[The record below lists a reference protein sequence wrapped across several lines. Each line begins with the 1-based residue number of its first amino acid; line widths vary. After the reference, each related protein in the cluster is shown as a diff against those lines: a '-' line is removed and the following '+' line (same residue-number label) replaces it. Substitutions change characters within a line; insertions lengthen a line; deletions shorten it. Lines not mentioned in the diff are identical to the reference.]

1 MFLPYPETSRCFL
14 PLRKVHTSG
23 SFVNRRDR
31 HIGKRNA
38 AFLPLPEP
46 SQAGGS
52 RLLRAFSSLL
62 CAPSL
67 NLYGTLAL

>member
-1 MFLPYPETSRCFL
+1 MSTVLNSRSADRRSICPFNFCPFNFL
-14 PLRKVHTSG
+14 
-23 SFVNRRDR
+23 
-31 HIGKRNA
+31 
-38 AFLPLPEP
+38 

-52 RLLRAFSSLL
+52 RLLSAFSSLL